1 VGLAMDLVALGKTLT
16 EDESI
21 GESRPSRCD
30 VDRATSSE
38 VERRK
43 VEKPSIGLFISV
55 SACGSNW

>member
-1 VGLAMDLVALGKTLT
+1 MGFAMDLVALGKTLA

-43 VEKPSIGLFISV
+43 VEKPSISLFISA
-55 SACGSNW
+55 SACVLNW